1 MNANSDKDYIDAKVD
16 AVRSG
21 VDGRLD
27 TFEENVNGRF
37 TETNAKIDRVF
48 IELNAKIDRVA
59 VELNDKIDRVATELN
74 AKIDRVAIELNAKID
89 NAVAEVR
96 KDIAEYSA
104 RMVQWMVG
112 LFIASM
118 AIFITVLTF
127 VLNNAIPKAVSATP
141 PVIIQLSPQGATMSP
156 VAPPVKPSP

>member
-48 IELNAKIDRVA
+48 I
-59 VELNDKIDRVATELN
+59 ELN